1 MRAIV
6 LISPSSDEL
15 SSIFNQWCTQG
26 KCDFVCEGRLSI
38 AVDTGHFFIDFLEN
52 GSDYYDSDE
61 LDSHMIKNYYFY
73 SICYSDKKAL
83 IEFIK
88 NTQFQEGSLLDND
101 FGKIERINELRKRNL
116 DIFVE

>member
-1 MRAIV
+1 MRAVV
-6 LISPSSDEL
+6 LISPNPNEL
-15 SSIFNQWCTQG
+15 SNIFFQWCTQG
-26 KCDFVCEGRLSI
+26 KCNFVFEGRLSI

-73 SICYSDKKAL
+73 SICYSDKEAL

-88 NTQFQEGSLLDND
+88 RTHFQEECLLDND
-101 FGKIERINELRKRNL
+101 FGKIEKINDLRKRDL
-116 DIFVE
+116 DAFVK